1 VWPQV
6 AGAEP
11 LYILIRRVPLDKN
24 EGVVKVHESGH
35 VPQAR

>member
-1 VWPQV
+1 V
-6 AGAEP
+6 
-11 LYILIRRVPLDKN
+11 RVPLDKN

>member
-1 VWPQV
+1 MW
-6 AGAEP
+6 
-11 LYILIRRVPLDKN
+11 VPLDKN

>member
-1 VWPQV
+1 V
-6 AGAEP
+6 AHSFAF
-11 LYILIRRVPLDKN
+11 LRISTMWVPLDKN